1 MCCWP
6 CCSCCGNEYKIKRHV
21 RFDKS
26 YMPFLRAEIFRKN
39 HCCHVG
45 AAYMRP
51 AAFRETVGCGELAG
65 GIYAVPTCRRCFL
78 RVSTREAHGRD
89 SPSRDAVAAAKCR
102 GASRTP
108 PPYTC
113 RSEHCSPAEFSGCH
127 KTLKLMATC
136 RCTGK
141 LKEALRIIDT
151 LF

>member
-1 MCCWP
+1 
-6 CCSCCGNEYKIKRHV
+6 
-21 RFDKS
+21 
-26 YMPFLRAEIFRKN
+26 
-39 HCCHVG
+39 
-45 AAYMRP
+45 MRP

-113 RSEHCSPAEFSGCH
+113 RSEHCSPAVWRLPQNSQIDGHLPVHRQAQRSFKNYRYPLLIFLGLNQGTHSLHLPFHLLRQSAGTIWVMNLLPFSVP
-127 KTLKLMATC
+127 LVY
-136 RCTGK
+136 R
-141 LKEALRIIDT
+141 
-151 LF
+151 F